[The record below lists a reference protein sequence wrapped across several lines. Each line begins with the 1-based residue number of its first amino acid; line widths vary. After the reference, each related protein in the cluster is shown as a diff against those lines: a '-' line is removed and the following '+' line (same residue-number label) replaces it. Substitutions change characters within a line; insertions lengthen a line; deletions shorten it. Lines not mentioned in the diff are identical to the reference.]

1 MSPLQDLFDLLHQVE
16 DKEDTWAAGGINLA
30 EPSEA
35 ASGSEDQSKGVNC
48 LLDDTA
54 GRSLPFKQ
62 EENASLQAM
71 LTRLTEDT
79 VVLAT
84 VLVMEWAADGLRTF
98 TKLEVDTVHDPPV
111 DEDTWAA
118 GEINHDEQLEVAS
131 GSEDQSKSVKTLPD
145 DTIGGS
151 LLSKLEEN
159 ASLQAMLMQLTEN
172 MVVPATVIVM
182 EWAVVGLKTFTKLEV
197 EDNLDRET

>member
-1 MSPLQDLFDLLHQVE
+1 MVVD
-16 DKEDTWAAGGINLA
+16 EDTWVAGGTDLN
-30 EPSEA
+30 EQSEV
-35 ASGSEDQSKGVNC
+35 ASGSEDQFKSAKN
-48 LLDDTA
+48 LPDDTI
-54 GRSLPFKQ
+54 GGSLLSKL

-71 LTRLTEDT
+71 LMQLTENM
-79 VVLAT
+79 VVPAT
-84 VLVMEWAADGLRTF
+84 VIVMEWAVVGLRTF